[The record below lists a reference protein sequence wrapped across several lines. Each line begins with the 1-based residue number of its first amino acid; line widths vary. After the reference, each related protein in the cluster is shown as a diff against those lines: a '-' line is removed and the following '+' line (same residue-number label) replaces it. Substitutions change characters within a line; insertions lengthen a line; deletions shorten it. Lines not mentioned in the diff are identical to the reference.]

1 MERRRF
7 LRTSVAGV
15 LVTPTVVDAQ
25 SSRRVA
31 RVGIL
36 GAGPVT
42 SPEEVLGTPMFVALR
57 NLGWTA
63 GQNLAFEMRYAVGQ
77 TERLPALAA
86 ELVRAN
92 VDVIVTALNQ
102 ETLAAKDA
110 TSTIPI
116 VMVLG
121 VLPVQAGLVA
131 SLARPGGNVTG
142 TAVAPVAAGKYLE
155 LLKEAVP
162 RLTRVAVLWDPT
174 FPGLV
179 PHSTHQMAEAEAR
192 KLGLSL
198 ASIEVARADDVD
210 AAMARLVDDR
220 AGALF
225 VVPSGPIAA
234 RMTQVI
240 DFAARHRLPS
250 IYPSRTFA
258 EAGGLM
264 SYGYDR
270 EELARR
276 AASQLDRVLRGAKPA
291 DLPVEQPTRYELVI
305 NARTARAL
313 GLTISR
319 ELLARAD
326 HLIH

>member
-7 LRTSVAGV
+7 LLTSAAGV

-25 SSRRVA
+25 SSKRVA

-36 GAGPVT
+36 AAGPAA

-142 TAVAPVAAGKYLE
+142 TAVAPVAAGKYFE

-179 PHSTHQMAEAEAR
+179 PHSTHRMAEAEAR

-210 AAMARLVDDR
+210 AAMARLVEDR
-220 AGALF
+220 PGALF

-313 GLTISR
+313 GLTISP